1 MASFSPLVTILNQN
15 KLTRFNYVDWKRNL
29 DIVLT
34 AAEHK
39 YVLTQPCPSFPSLDA
54 PLEEKQRYDRWQKYN
69 EMAKC
74 YILASI
80 SNVLQHQ
87 MQDVELA
94 SIIMLSLKEMFGEQ
108 GRSVR
113 QETMRQIYNS
123 KMAEGTS
130 VREQCLRMISNL
142 NTLEV
147 LGADIDGESQVDMIL
162 QSLPESF
169 KEFRLNYNINKKVCT
184 LSELMNELVATEGI
198 LGTSNVNANMAEVST
213 SQPKSKGKGKKKKK
227 KDFTKQVGK
236 QIALGVSNKGKKIK
250 GKCFHCGA
258 KGHWKRNCSKFKPA
272 NNKDMKSPFLLEICL
287 VQNPTDSWCVDSG
300 CTNHICNSLQGF
312 QETKKLNEGEL
323 FLTLPDRSRIPVVV
337 VGVFNLCFES
347 RVLILE
353 DCLYVPDVRRN
364 LISTTYLGN
373 IGRAHV

>member
-1 MASFSPLVTILNQN
+1 
-15 KLTRFNYVDWKRNL
+15 
-29 DIVLT
+29 
-34 AAEHK
+34 
-39 YVLTQPCPSFPSLDA
+39 
-54 PLEEKQRYDRWQKYN
+54 
-69 EMAKC
+69 MAKC
-74 YILASI
+74 YILTSI

-87 MQDVELA
+87 MQDVKLA
-94 SIIMLSLKEMFGEQ
+94 SNIMLSLKERFGEQ
-108 GRSVR
+108 VRSVR

-123 KMAEGTS
+123 KMAEGAS

-169 KEFRLNYNINKKVCT
+169 KEFRLNYNMNKKVCT

-198 LGTSNVNANMAEVST
+198 LGTSNVNANMAETST

-227 KDFTKQVGK
+227 KKKDFTKQDGK

-250 GKCFHCGA
+250 GKCFHCGK
-258 KGHWKRNCSKFKPA
+258 KGHWKKNYPKFKAA
-272 NNKDMKSPFLLEICL
+272 NNKGMKSSFLLEICL

-353 DCLYVPDVRRN
+353 DCLYVPNVRRN
-364 LISTTYLGN
+364 LISATYLGKH
-373 IGRAHV
+373 GYCVTLKRML